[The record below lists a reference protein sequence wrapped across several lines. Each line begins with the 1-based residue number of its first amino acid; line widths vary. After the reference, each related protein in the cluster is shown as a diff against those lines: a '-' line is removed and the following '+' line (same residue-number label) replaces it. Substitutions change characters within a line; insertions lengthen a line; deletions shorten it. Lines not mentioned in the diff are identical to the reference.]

1 MLTRLKNRWECG
13 CFKNVGYD
21 PSPETGLEIEQW
33 INKWQPVG
41 LSAKWIKFINNT
53 NNTHPGINYPLTASS
68 PGANKKISCE
78 SLYEGLHEVV
88 HHIIGAQRGVG
99 YERSG

>member
-1 MLTRLKNRWECG
+1 MSSRSVSDIHTRAEGESLYIR
-13 CFKNVGYD
+13 
-21 PSPETGLEIEQW
+21 S
-33 INKWQPVG
+33 
-41 LSAKWIKFINNT
+41 
-53 NNTHPGINYPLTASS
+53 ASS
-68 PGANKKISCE
+68 PNKKISCE

>member
-1 MLTRLKNRWECG
+1 MLFE
-13 CFKNVGYD
+13 
-21 PSPETGLEIEQW
+21 PEQAWLHE
-33 INKWQPVG
+33 
-41 LSAKWIKFINNT
+41 A
-53 NNTHPGINYPLTASS
+53 ASS
-68 PGANKKISCE
+68 PGANKKNSCE

>member
-1 MLTRLKNRWECG
+1 MSCQNSKGVFSIFKKDPLLT
-13 CFKNVGYD
+13 YD
-21 PSPETGLEIEQW
+21 LVI
-33 INKWQPVG
+33 
-41 LSAKWIKFINNT
+41 FIT
-53 NNTHPGINYPLTASS
+53 VAASS
-68 PGANKKISCE
+68 PGANKISCG

>member
-1 MLTRLKNRWECG
+1 MVDQN
-13 CFKNVGYD
+13 
-21 PSPETGLEIEQW
+21 LEDG
-33 INKWQPVG
+33 NKGKVRKTFEFAN
-41 LSAKWIKFINNT
+41 LFIVA
-53 NNTHPGINYPLTASS
+53 ASS
-68 PGANKKISCE
+68 PGANKISCE

>member
-1 MLTRLKNRWECG
+1 MQNRE
-13 CFKNVGYD
+13 FFE
-21 PSPETGLEIEQW
+21 S
-33 INKWQPVG
+33 IN
-41 LSAKWIKFINNT
+41 ACAIF
-53 NNTHPGINYPLTASS
+53 TASS

>member
-1 MLTRLKNRWECG
+1 MPFIWFYIYYYT
-13 CFKNVGYD
+13 
-21 PSPETGLEIEQW
+21 
-33 INKWQPVG
+33 INWQSLCLLP
-41 LSAKWIKFINNT
+41 
-53 NNTHPGINYPLTASS
+53 ASS

-88 HHIIGAQRGVG
+88 RHIIGAQRGVG

>member
-1 MLTRLKNRWECG
+1 MQFVTKCSYSQNAVCYKML
-13 CFKNVGYD
+13 
-21 PSPETGLEIEQW
+21 
-33 INKWQPVG
+33 
-41 LSAKWIKFINNT
+41 
-53 NNTHPGINYPLTASS
+53 ASS

>member
-1 MLTRLKNRWECG
+1 MEPVVDKWKTAFEWLARVQAQGKNSGPASKARY
-13 CFKNVGYD
+13 F
-21 PSPETGLEIEQW
+21 
-33 INKWQPVG
+33 
-41 LSAKWIKFINNT
+41 A
-53 NNTHPGINYPLTASS
+53 ASS